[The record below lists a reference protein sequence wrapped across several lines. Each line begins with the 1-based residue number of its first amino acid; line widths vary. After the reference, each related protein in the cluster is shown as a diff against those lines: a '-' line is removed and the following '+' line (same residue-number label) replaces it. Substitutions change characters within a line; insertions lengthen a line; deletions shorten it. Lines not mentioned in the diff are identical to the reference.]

1 MGALIGPKT
10 VLLISNVFTAI
21 LSLMKHVKT
30 FNDRYLPMEA
40 FCLTILLN
48 NVHFK
53 GENEA

>member
-1 MGALIGPKT
+1 VGALIGPKT